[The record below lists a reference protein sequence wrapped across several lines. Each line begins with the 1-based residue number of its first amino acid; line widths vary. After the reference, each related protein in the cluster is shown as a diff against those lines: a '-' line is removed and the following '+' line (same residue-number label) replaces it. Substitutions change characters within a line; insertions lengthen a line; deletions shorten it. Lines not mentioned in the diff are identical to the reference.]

1 MTYFKRRRSY
11 NTKIKGGGRKRSLK
25 KQRNKEGKKKT
36 KRNKEKKKKKKKEER
51 RKKKEMDKKIA
62 PSMDRQIDTY
72 NFPHMLIWQQTKA
85 LSVRTIYKNKEA
97 DSTLASI

>member
-36 KRNKEKKKKKKKEER
+36 KRNKEKKKKKKER

>member
-11 NTKIKGGGRKRSLK
+11 NTKRKWGGRKRSLK
-25 KQRNKEGKKKT
+25 KQRNIEGKKKT
-36 KRNKEKKKKKKKEER
+36 KRNKEKRKKEER
-51 RKKKEMDKKIA
+51 NGQKIV
-62 PSMDRQIDTY
+62 PSTDRQIDTY
-72 NFPHMLIWQQTKA
+72 NFPNMLIWQQTKA

>member
-11 NTKIKGGGRKRSLK
+11 NTKRKWGGRKRSLK
-25 KQRNKEGKKKT
+25 KQRNIEGKKKT
-36 KRNKEKKKKKKKEER
+36 KRNKEKKKKER
-51 RKKKEMDKKIA
+51 NGQKIV

>member
-25 KQRNKEGKKKT
+25 NQRNKEGKKKT
-36 KRNKEKKKKKKKEER
+36 KRNKEKKKKKKEER